1 MSEQNALKRGFEW
14 PSIRHLKR
22 KPREINRLGRGAEV
36 ASVKRNGGR
45 RKELQKAEYRNR
57 KKGMVT
63 GRTEEEICTVGTAA
77 RGKRE
82 EGKRKSGRLSSQNRA
97 KKWTKESLSAGKAR
111 KRKHKGSTGGTAVG
125 AKPGRTKGN

>member
-1 MSEQNALKRGFEW
+1 MSEQNSPKREFKW

-22 KPREINRLGRGAEV
+22 EPREIDRKGRGAVV
-36 ASVKRNGGR
+36 ASVKRNSER

-57 KKGMVT
+57 KDGMAT
-63 GRTEEEICTVGTAA
+63 GRTEEEICTVETAA

-97 KKWTKESLSAGKAR
+97 KADERKLERGESPKA
-111 KRKHKGSTGGTAVG
+111 KA
-125 AKPGRTKGN
+125 

>member
-1 MSEQNALKRGFEW
+1 MNEQNSLKREFKW
-14 PSIRHLKR
+14 LSIQHLKR
-22 KPREINRLGRGAEV
+22 KPRETDLRGRGAEV
-36 ASVKRNGGR
+36 ASVKQNSGR

-57 KKGMVT
+57 KDGMAT

-97 KKWTKESLSAGKAR
+97 KNGR
-111 KRKHKGSTGGTAVG
+111 KKV
-125 AKPGRTKGN
+125 

>member
-1 MSEQNALKRGFEW
+1 MSEQNSLKREFKKL
-14 PSIRHLKR
+14 SIRHLKR
-22 KPREINRLGRGAEV
+22 KPRETDLRGRGAVV
-36 ASVKRNGGR
+36 ASVKRNSEW

-57 KKGMVT
+57 KDGMAT

-97 KKWTKESLSAGKAR
+97 KNGR
-111 KRKHKGSTGGTAVG
+111 KKV
-125 AKPGRTKGN
+125 

>member
-1 MSEQNALKRGFEW
+1 MSEQNSLKREFKW

-22 KPREINRLGRGAEV
+22 KPREIDLRGRGAVV

-57 KKGMVT
+57 KDGMAT

-97 KKWTKESLSAGKAR
+97 KADER
-111 KRKHKGSTGGTAVG
+111 KL
-125 AKPGRTKGN
+125 